1 MAACP
6 GLEDVAVTEVEVRP
20 GVRVIGCF
28 YVGRAEVA
36 ALDGHAGAQLARWKQ
51 PRLFHRLDALP
62 RSANN
67 KLNRRALAAL
77 LPRPTPEEGAP

>member
-6 GLEDVAVTEVEVRP
+6 GVADCAVTEVEVRP

-28 YVGRAEVA
+28 YVSDHPMTEAVLA
-36 ALDGHAGAQLARWKQ
+36 AHAGGVLARWKQ
-51 PRLFHRLDALP
+51 PRLWCRVDALP

-67 KLNRRALAAL
+67 KLNRRALAGL
-77 LPRPTPEEGAP
+77 LPKG